1 MPVVAGVAAATVL
14 FDLAV
19 CMSLRHSESFVT
31 GPPRM
36 LTS

>member
-1 MPVVAGVAAATVL
+1 MPVVAGVAAATAL

-19 CMSLRHSESFVT
+19 CMSFLHSESFVT